1 MVEMV
6 SVHGNRCG
14 ENPVYAVAEAAE
26 MVESE
31 TEDAEVG
38 SGGPD
43 DRPPMDFHVA
53 KAFLGTY
60 RAGEPSDRETPAASH
75 VAHLKNEHLFDFCHG
90 AYCQRCCC

>member
-38 SGGPD
+38 SGGPE
-43 DRPPMDFHVA
+43 DRLLHRYRWIPMLPRLCSA
-53 KAFLGTY
+53 RTE
-60 RAGEPSDRETPAASH
+60 RAER
-75 VAHLKNEHLFDFCHG
+75 
-90 AYCQRCCC
+90 